1 MNAAERDELLIRVDE
16 RLKALK
22 DGDEG
27 AVPEVIERLTRLN
40 GRVAKNSTFRKV
52 GTWVG
57 GILFLVIIT
66 LLGNV
71 LMGG

>member
-1 MNAAERDELLIRVDE
+1 MNIAERDELLVRVDE

-27 AVPEVIERLTRLN
+27 AVPEILERLTRLN
-40 GRVAKNSTFRKV
+40 GRVSKNTTFRKF

-57 GILFLVIIT
+57 GTLFLAILI
-66 LLGNV
+66 LIGNI